1 MSSQQQQRLPVF
13 PTRMA
18 ITVIKSKLRAA
29 QKGHS
34 LLKRKSDALTARF
47 RIILQKIKDSK
58 LSMGRLMK
66 DASFSLAEASFSGAG
81 DISSSVIDK
90 AIGTPSTN
98 TPTIGTRDKNRCL
111 KVVSRMENV
120 SGVYLPTFEAS
131 FDGRSAADALLGG
144 IGLPPPTTTS
154 TTNTS
159 SSSFST
165 TTIATSPTSDPL
177 TQWYGPG
184 AQLIKRS
191 RQTHQELLKKLIEL
205 ANLQTSFFLLDSIIK
220 ATNRRVN
227 ALEYVMIPKLEATL
241 AYIVSELDEADREE
255 FFRLKKVSNKK

>member
-1 MSSQQQQRLPVF
+1 MSSQQQRLPIF

-18 ITVIKSKLRAA
+18 ITTIKIKLKAA

-47 RIILQKIKDSK
+47 RITLQKIKDSK
-58 LSMGRLMK
+58 LAMGKLMK
-66 DASFSLAEASFSGAG
+66 DASFSLTEASFSGAG
-81 DISSSVIDK
+81 DITSSVIDK
-90 AIGTPSTN
+90 AVGTPSTN
-98 TPTIGTRDKNRCL
+98 SPIIGMREKNRCL
-111 KVVSRMENV
+111 KVISKMENV

-131 FDGRSAADALLGG
+131 FDGSGRDITLGG
-144 IGLPPPTTTS
+144 IALPAVALNNS
-154 TTNTS
+154 L
-159 SSSFST
+159 
-165 TTIATSPTSDPL
+165 TTIQSPTSDPL

-191 RQTHQELLKKLIEL
+191 RQIHQELIKRLIEL

-220 ATNRRVN
+220 STNRRVN
-227 ALEYVMIPKLEATL
+227 ALEYVLIPKLEATL
-241 AYIVSELDEADREE
+241 SYIISELDEADREE